1 MYTGQRRTGILTEKD
16 GYLYKYYKGLFTFL
30 YESFSKKAEAYFS
43 VKSATPSTLP
53 LVQIGGGSKTLG
65 ELVKANKGKER
76 TNKRASKYDNEQM
89 KE

>member
-1 MYTGQRRTGILTEKD
+1 M
-16 GYLYKYYKGLFTFL
+16 
-30 YESFSKKAEAYFS
+30 
-43 VKSATPSTLP
+43 STLP